1 MKTWAIEA
9 MKKIRFGVV
18 GTNKITDWLLAGA
31 AQDERFELV
40 AVCSRTQERADDFAK
55 DYGAKYTFTSVEEMA
70 KSDVVDA
77 VYIAT
82 PNCTHAEI
90 AITCMD
96 HGKHVLCEKPMASNA
111 KEVKRM
117 IEASRKNK
125 VTLMEAMIA
134 TMNPNFYVVKDMLP
148 KLGKI
153 RRYFASYCQY
163 SSRYDKFKEGIVLN
177 AFQPGLSNGAM
188 MDIGVYTIYPLIA
201 LFGKPVEIN
210 AQGVLLSS
218 GTDGQGTV
226 NLRYA
231 DMNAT
236 VLYSKIA
243 NSYLPTEIEGEDGN
257 LLMDEIHTIR
267 KVTYIPRPAAMSGR
281 GPKAEP
287 QEVGV
292 QLNHDDYYY
301 EVAEFINLIEQGKI
315 ESDINSHAVSLA
327 TIEVI
332 DEVRRQLGVVFP
344 ADK

>member
-1 MKTWAIEA
+1 
-9 MKKIRFGVV
+9 MKKVRFGVV

-31 AQDERFELV
+31 FQDKRFELA
-40 AVCSRTQERADDFAK
+40 AVCSRTQERADEFA
-55 DYGAKYTFTSVEEMA
+55 AKYHVKHTFTSIEVMA
-70 KSDVVDA
+70 QSDVVDA

-90 AITCMD
+90 AITCMNQ
-96 HGKHVLCEKPMASNA
+96 GKHVLCEKPMASNA
-111 KEVKRM
+111 KEVKQMVETAKR
-117 IEASRKNK
+117 NG
-125 VTLMEAMIA
+125 VLLMEAMIA
-134 TMNPNFYVVKDMLP
+134 TMNPNFSIVQEMLP
-148 KLGKI
+148 KLGTI

-177 AFQPGLSNGAM
+177 AFQPELSNGAM

-201 LFGKPVEIN
+201 LFGKPLEIN
-210 AQGVLLSS
+210 AQGVMLSS
-218 GTDGQGTV
+218 GTDGQGVV
-226 NLRYA
+226 NLRY
-231 DMNAT
+231 DGMNAT

-257 LLMDEIHTIR
+257 LVLDEIHTIR

-292 QLNHDDYYY
+292 KAEHDDYFY
-301 EVAEFINLIEQGKI
+301 EMEEFINLIEQGKL
-315 ESDINSHAVSLA
+315 ESKINSHAVSLA

-332 DEVRRQLGVVFP
+332 DEVRKQLGVVFP
-344 ADK
+344 ADKREK